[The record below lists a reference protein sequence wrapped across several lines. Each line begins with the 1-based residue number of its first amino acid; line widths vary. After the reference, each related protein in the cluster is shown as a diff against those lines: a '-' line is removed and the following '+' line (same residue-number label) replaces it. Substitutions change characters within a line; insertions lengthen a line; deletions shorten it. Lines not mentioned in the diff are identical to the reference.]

1 MRGIIIAAGR
11 GMRLRPLTQATPKCM
26 LPICDRPLLHKT
38 MDNLRAAGCD
48 EIVIVA
54 GHCAE
59 QIDAHDATI
68 VVNEDFENNNILHS
82 LMYAEDYIDGPVM
95 CSYSDIWVE
104 AEICQN
110 LASTK
115 GDVVI
120 SVDRDWTPY
129 YEGRSDHPVEE
140 AENVVFDDSNLAWFT
155 GKDLE
160 AEDTANLNR
169 GEFLGLWYLSEQ
181 GSHLWRSTF
190 NELSAELDM
199 DEQFI
204 RAQHW
209 RNAYIT
215 DFLQYLINKQTP
227 VSCSF
232 TDRGWAEIDT
242 LQDFERI
249 YDVASLQRLHSIS
262 RYTSPK

>member
-1 MRGIIIAAGR
+1 
-11 GMRLRPLTQATPKCM
+11 
-26 LPICDRPLLHKT
+26 

-48 EIVIVA
+48 EIVVVV

-59 QIDAHDATI
+59 KIDARDATI

-104 AEICQN
+104 EEICKN

-120 SVDRDWTPY
+120 SVDRDWTSY

-140 AENVVFDDSNLAWFT
+140 AENVVFDDSNLVRFT
-155 GKDLE
+155 GKNLE
-160 AEDTANLNR
+160 SEATEDFNW
-169 GEFLGLWYLSEQ
+169 GEFLGLWCLSEQ
-181 GSHLWRSTF
+181 GSRLWRSTF
-190 NELSAELDM
+190 NELSAKFDM
-199 DEQFI
+199 DAQFI
-204 RAQHW
+204 RAKYW

-215 DFLQYLINKQTP
+215 DFLQFLINQR
-227 VSCSF
+227 VQVNCSF
-232 TDRGWAEIDT
+232 TNRGWAEIDT
-242 LQDFERI
+242 LQDYKRI
-249 YDVASLQRLHSIS
+249 YDIASLQRLHSIS